1 MGRKERGAVTH
12 SQHRWEQQRERERS
26 EMGAVKGLLKES
38 NSHVTLGRIDFSR
51 EDQATTPPTPPTPG
65 QSGVLRQEGDR
76 SGCKTPPALR
86 VR

>member
-12 SQHRWEQQRERERS
+12 SQHRWEQQRER

-65 QSGVLRQEGDR
+65 QPGVLRQEGDR